1 MEPKG
6 KTIGELRVGEKA
18 FLTRKITEEDINN
31 FARAT
36 GDLNP
41 VHLDEAY
48 AQNTVFRGRIAH
60 GMLTASLFSNLL
72 AMQLPGAGTV
82 YLAQTL
88 NFKRPVRINDTI
100 TAEVEVIGLDL
111 EKGRVTMATRCRNQ
125 EDKVVLEGEAV
136 VSPKR

>member
-6 KTIGELRVGEKA
+6 KKIDQLRIGEKA
-18 FLTRKITEEDINN
+18 SLSRKITEEDINN
-31 FARAT
+31 FAQAT

-48 AQNTVFRGRIAH
+48 AKNTIFQGRIAH

-82 YLAQTL
+82 YLSQTL
-88 NFKRPVRINDTI
+88 NFKRPVRIDDTI
-100 TAEVEVIGLDL
+100 TAEVEIIGIDL
-111 EKGRVTMATRCRNQ
+111 ERGRVTLATRCRNQ
-125 EDKVVLEGEAV
+125 DDKVVLEGEAV